1 MTEYITKEEAEKL
14 AAELRIPILKNA
26 AKGFVCSF
34 EQFYEA
40 INLAFEQRLEVVGY
54 AYTDT
59 LKASIPIVKDGQG
72 ILFVKGSEFQDSTPL
87 YALKG
92 DSK

>member
-1 MTEYITKEEAEKL
+1 MTEYITKDQLIAL
-14 AAELRIPILKNA
+14 ADASSEGSGKFDWQHL
-26 AKGFVCSF
+26 V
-34 EQFYEA
+34 EQ

-54 AYTDT
+54 VQDGYADKIKLYGDT
-59 LKASIPIVKDGQG
+59 LVTKSQST
-72 ILFVKGSEFQDSTPL
+72 LRQTPL

>member
-1 MTEYITKEEAEKL
+1 MTEYITKDQAEAL
-14 AAELRIPILKNA
+14 AAEVNLKWTSYDEFVEDLRR
-26 AKGFVCSF
+26 
-34 EQFYEA
+34 A

-54 AYTDT
+54 KNYFSGTVTTSLPAWAHSDE
-59 LKASIPIVKDGQG
+59 SITV
-72 ILFVKGSEFQDSTPL
+72 